1 MHRLSTTTVE
11 ISIKK
16 GILSLVIFFGKHC
29 LCSKRKHFICSWAK
43 TSAAGDESGS
53 HWCCCCRGQWDP
65 RGSSPCAQ
73 LAPLPAWAGAP
84 GAGSAIPAWGW
95 HRAHCCS
102 PVESQCSAQL
112 IAVPGSSGIT
122 HTAPAGEWWSIDSAA
137 LTHQCHRMINSDFQR
152 RWGVRRRE
160 G

>member
-11 ISIKK
+11 ISIKR
-16 GILSLVIFFGKHC
+16 ILSLVIFFVKRC
-29 LCSKRKHFICSWAK
+29 LCSKRKHFMCSWAK

-53 HWCCCCRGQWDP
+53 HWCCCCCRGQWDP
-65 RGSSPCAQ
+65 RGSSACAQ

-84 GAGSAIPAWGW
+84 RAGSAIPAWGW

-102 PVESQCSAQL
+102 PVEPQCSAQL
-112 IAVPGSSGIT
+112 IGIT

-137 LTHQCHRMINSDFQR
+137 LTHQCHGMINSDFQR